1 MSNSLGDYIVDR
13 TESLN
18 DDFVKDYF
26 VDRNDGKIIRLL
38 DSEQYIFE
46 GSRGIGKTMLMRV
59 AEIQAKNDFNKD
71 SVLAVWIS
79 FEESLNLER
88 ININDSKSADPF
100 LQWTMG
106 KILSETLKK
115 IISLKPSC
123 EDELSKRLS
132 KIFNNTANDKVEKFG
147 YYTGLLNTY
156 VELLQQGD
164 IESNN
169 ELKDKTPSL
178 ELMKILDNP
187 ASFKEFLLSLCKE
200 FNLSRIVL
208 LFDEAAHVF
217 SSPQQEKFF
226 TLFKSLRNPQI
237 ACKAAVYPGITNYG
251 KYFEKG
257 QDAKE
262 LRIDWMPSNINDVNY
277 IREILK
283 VRIQNHN
290 KLYWNKLTVN
300 DDIINTICVCSN
312 GNPRFAFHIIDE
324 LENINA
330 FKKKTITHIV
340 TINAIRKVFD
350 NKWKEFNTL
359 QERMPKYKIY
369 IKEAEIFIKE
379 VVIPNLRAWNA
390 KRRDGN
396 KKLSSGLYI
405 ETAAY
410 DKIHEIFDILAYYNI
425 ITINYSKKSLGKGG
439 YYGYYI
445 TLNPSI
451 LFSDLIIK
459 DVKEISDMSIAI
471 ENNQAY
477 FMSTT
482 QIQELCNK
490 VKLQNEYKC
499 SNKNCT
505 FTTNDEN
512 YNFCP
517 ICGGKIKKE
526 EEVSLYKILR
536 SHSIDNLGLSN
547 FIKDKLRSK
556 FNNIGEI
563 QDASPDEIRMKQIQD
578 VRIEKIKNA
587 VIEYMAG

>member
-1 MSNSLGDYIVDR
+1 MSKSLGDYIVDR

-18 DDFVKDYF
+18 DNTIKDYF
-26 VDRNDGKIIRLL
+26 ISRNDGKIVRLL

-46 GSRGIGKTMLMRV
+46 GSRGIGKTMLMRF
-59 AEIQAKNDFNKD
+59 AEIQAKKDFNKE

-88 ININDSKSADPF
+88 ISIIDSKAADPF

-106 KILSETLKK
+106 KILLETLKK

-123 EDELSKRLS
+123 ENELSERLS
-132 KIFNNTANDKVEKFG
+132 KIFNRTITDKVER
-147 YYTGLLNTY
+147 YEHYTNLLNAY
-156 VELLQQGD
+156 VEVLQQGD
-164 IESNN
+164 IKSNDELN
-169 ELKDKTPSL
+169 EKTPSL

-187 ASFKEFLLSLCKE
+187 SSFKEFLLSICEE
-200 FNLSRIVL
+200 FELQRIVF

-217 SSPQQEKFF
+217 SYSQQEKFF

-262 LRIDWMPSNINDVNY
+262 LRIDWTPNNELDVNY
-277 IREILK
+277 INKILK
-283 VRIQNHN
+283 VRIQKNN
-290 KLYWNKLTVN
+290 QEYWNLLTKN
-300 DDIINTICVCSN
+300 KDIINTICICSN

-324 LENINA
+324 LDNINA
-330 FKKKTITHIV
+330 FKKKTISHTQIIGV
-340 TINAIRKVFD
+340 IRKVFD
-350 NKWKEFNTL
+350 NKWKEFSTL
-359 QERMPKYKIY
+359 QERMPKYKSY
-369 IKEAEIFIKE
+369 IKEAELFIKE
-379 VVIPNLRAWNA
+379 VIVPNLRNWNI
-390 KRRDGN
+390 KRRDGS
-396 KKLSSGLYI
+396 KKLSSGFYI
-405 ETAAY
+405 ETVAY

-459 DVKEISDMSIAI
+459 DVQEISDMSIAI

-490 VKLQNEYKC
+490 VKIQNEYKC
-499 SNKNCT
+499 NNKNCT
-505 FTTNDEN
+505 FKTSEE

-517 ICGGKIKKE
+517 ICGSKIEKE
-526 EEVSLYKILR
+526 EEVSLYRILR
-536 SHSIDNLGLSN
+536 SHSIDNLGLSE
-547 FIKDKLRSK
+547 FIKDKLKSK
-556 FNNIGEI
+556 FNTIGEI
-563 QDASPDEIRMKQIQD
+563 QDASPDEIRMRQIQD
-578 VRIEKIKNA
+578 VRIDKIKNA
-587 VIEYMAG
+587 VTEYMAG